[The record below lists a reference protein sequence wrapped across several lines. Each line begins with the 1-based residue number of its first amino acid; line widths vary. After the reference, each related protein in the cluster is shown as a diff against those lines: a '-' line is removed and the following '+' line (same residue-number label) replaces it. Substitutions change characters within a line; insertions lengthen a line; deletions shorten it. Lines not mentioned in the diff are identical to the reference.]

1 MRKFCISLLLFCT
14 LGSAVFANNDN
25 IIKFEGNK
33 YLLQYST
40 KSEENNGYLNEY
52 FKPGESVN
60 MWSEMLA
67 VHHFPNMYS
76 PISQAESF
84 REYLDEI
91 NCPSAIYL
99 DEENNTGM
107 IDFILIDGNKLP
119 IILEFNVFKYEKSP
133 VCGTVAIQ
141 YVKRYSVSNSFE
153 IEEVKKEFAKSRKRV
168 LKDLDKVEIP
178 ELVTKDIGAKQINQT
193 NKDSKKED

>member
-1 MRKFCISLLLFCT
+1 MKRFLTILTLFCIT
-14 LGSAVFANNDN
+14 AVFVWAKDENV
-25 IIKFEGNK
+25 IKFQGDK
-33 YLLQYST
+33 YQLQYST

-52 FKPGESVN
+52 FKSGEGIN
-60 MWSEMLA
+60 TWSEMIA

-107 IDFILIDGNKLP
+107 LDFILIDGKQLP
-119 IILEFNVFKYEKSP
+119 IILEFNIFKYEKSP
-133 VCGTVAIQ
+133 ECGTIAIQ
-141 YVKRYSVSNSFE
+141 YAKRYSVSNTFD
-153 IEEVKKEFAKSRKRV
+153 IEAVKEEFAKLRKKA
-168 LKDLDKVEIP
+168 LKDINKIEIP
-178 ELVTKDIGAKQINQT
+178 QIINSPLNEINT
-193 NKDSKKED
+193 DKPEA

>member
-1 MRKFCISLLLFCT
+1 MKRFLTILTLFCITAGFVW
-14 LGSAVFANNDN
+14 AKDENV
-25 IIKFEGNK
+25 IKFQGDK
-33 YLLQYST
+33 YQLQYST

-52 FKPGESVN
+52 FKSGEGIN
-60 MWSEMLA
+60 TWSEMIA

-107 IDFILIDGNKLP
+107 LDFILIDGKQLP
-119 IILEFNVFKYEKSP
+119 IILEFNIFKYEKSP
-133 VCGTVAIQ
+133 ECGTIAIQ
-141 YVKRYSVSNSFE
+141 YAKRYSVSNTFD
-153 IEEVKKEFAKSRKRV
+153 IEAVKEEFAKLRKKA
-168 LKDLDKVEIP
+168 LKDINKIEIP
-178 ELVTKDIGAKQINQT
+178 QIINSPLNEINT
-193 NKDSKKED
+193 DKPEA